1 MEKRIERIKA
11 HSSAVYRK
19 DSPLWKPLGF
29 SYCCPHLHCAD
40 GAVHRHPTRKREGW
54 LGSGRG
60 SKRKR
65 SSLGLGVS
73 FFLLIDSQLVWKE
86 EKANDT
92 HTHRE
97 KRENIRHSRPML
109 PGWAHTLSNSAFL
122 THISFSIFCGRLA
135 AAAYCVYRSH
145 VCGCCCL
152 RALVTGPTAN

>member
-1 MEKRIERIKA
+1 MLYIEKTVPFESPSVFRIVVHTFIVRTELFTVTPQGNGRVGWVVWPRIEEETILSRPW
-11 HSSAVYRK
+11 R
-19 DSPLWKPLGF
+19 
-29 SYCCPHLHCAD
+29 
-40 GAVHRHPTRKREGW
+40 
-54 LGSGRG
+54 
-60 SKRKR
+60 
-65 SSLGLGVS
+65 
-73 FFLLIDSQLVWKE
+73 FFLSPYRQPTCMEGGKSQRH
-86 EKANDT
+86 T
-92 HTHRE
+92 HTE